1 MTHDR
6 GERWL
11 ALVVAAL
18 LVAAPVAAADAA
30 QEPDDGGRERIVE
43 QLVGIGRA
51 PAQAREAAARLT
63 AEDLEVLLAH
73 PDMMQAAGGLEMTF
87 GVLLV
92 VGVIVGLAIAGSTII
107 VISV

>member
-1 MTHDR
+1 
-6 GERWL
+6 
-11 ALVVAAL
+11 
-18 LVAAPVAAADAA
+18 
-30 QEPDDGGRERIVE
+30 
-43 QLVGIGRA
+43 
-51 PAQAREAAARLT
+51 
-63 AEDLEVLLAH
+63 VLLAH